1 MHFKEKLNEAFLHGL
16 YSCRHYISA
25 SLSPLIWTG
34 FHLVGSMISPWLC
47 ISAYVCVCFEKLCT
61 AMHCSVCTVHAWLH
75 WSERECGGDHRCPHH
90 TQDQPHCKHRDNVC
104 ECVSPCV
111 WVEWAKG
118 YPLANLNP
126 NASYLFCLL
135 PWYLEPQSV
144 PFSCQTHLFIWISFN

>member
-1 MHFKEKLNEAFLHGL
+1 MVFVLWVQWYHLD
-16 YSCRHYISA
+16 SA
-25 SLSPLIWTG
+25 SVP
-34 FHLVGSMISPWLC
+34 M
-47 ISAYVCVCFEKLCT
+47 CVCFEKLCT
-61 AMHCSVCTVHAWLH
+61 AMHCSVCTVRAWLH
-75 WSERECGGDHRCPHH
+75 WSERECGGNHRCPHH

-126 NASYLFCLL
+126 NASYLFCLP

-144 PFSCQTHLFIWISFN
+144 PFSCQTHLLYGFPLIRDSSGSISSDTASLTVVFLYTVRAMLVYW